1 MAASVRAGLKKYLVR
16 NIDFG
21 QSVGL
26 GVSHASQVAHF
37 LFAEVWREPPFEALV
52 T

>member
-1 MAASVRAGLKKYLVR
+1 MASVRAGLKKYLVR

-21 QSVGL
+21 QSV
-26 GVSHASQVAHF
+26 SHASQVAHY